1 MPNLI
6 EIPVL
11 FLSITNATSA
21 GTHTHTRKGP
31 RGKVHYL
38 SSSSVPKIRPLSADL
53 FCHLLIQN
61 FVLIICKINLGDV

>member
-6 EIPVL
+6 EIPIP
-11 FLSITNATSA
+11 FPSTTNATSA
-21 GTHTHTRKGP
+21 GTHTQKKGP